1 MTRSIKTREIRR
13 VSLGSVMDSEFSHG
27 AYVDADSPCS
37 LSSEAEK
44 NYKKL
49 LAFAV
54 THSDLVRVRTTLDG
68 LIKLLDLDGKAAES
82 EPYYKR
88 RVGGSDA

>member
-1 MTRSIKTREIRR
+1 MPIRPAHCLAKR
-13 VSLGSVMDSEFSHG
+13 K
-27 AYVDADSPCS
+27 
-37 LSSEAEK
+37 K